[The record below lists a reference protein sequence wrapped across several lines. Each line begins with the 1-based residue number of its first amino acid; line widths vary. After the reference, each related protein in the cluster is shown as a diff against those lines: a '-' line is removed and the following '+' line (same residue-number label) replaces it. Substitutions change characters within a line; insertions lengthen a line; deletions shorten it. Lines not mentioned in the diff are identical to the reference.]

1 MARDAYQLFF
11 EQFIGG
17 RKDEFFQFGL
27 AQTIYGDAERSLL
40 GWEDLKHRVLS
51 GGPAY
56 IRRYGTGG
64 RNTQLYKDFYA
75 HLFNNENIEPDPT
88 NNAKPR
94 QLIESLTGYMKK
106 PKAGYEPIQNYQISH
121 VFGRTKNALAFTA
134 PWNIVYLPKLL
145 DPFTGHEAKGEDV
158 AEFTRL
164 FQAQCYERFE
174 DIILDFN
181 EIMENDKLNSRLA
194 SGIDHVATENRLT
207 EKKKQQFAKSVY
219 SEFAPIQLEKQ

>member
-1 MARDAYQLFF
+1 MTRDAYQLFF
-11 EQFIGG
+11 DQFIDG

-27 AQTIYGDAERSLL
+27 TQTIYASPEKCLAS
-40 GWEDLKHRVLS
+40 WENLKHS
-51 GGPAY
+51 FFSNKSAY

-64 RNTQLYKDFYA
+64 SNTQLYKDFYA
-75 HLFNNENIEPDPT
+75 FVFDNKKIESDPT

-94 QLIESLTGYMKK
+94 QLIETLTGYMKK
-106 PKAGYEPIQNYQISH
+106 PKPGFKPIQNYQISH

-145 DPFTGHEAKGEDV
+145 DPFTGHEAKGDDV
-158 AEFTRL
+158 AEFTKL

-174 DIILDFN
+174 DMILDFN
-181 EIMENDKLNSRLA
+181 EIMESDKLSSKLT
-194 SGIDHVATENRLT
+194 SGIDHVANENKLS
-207 EKKKQQFAKSVY
+207 EKQKQQFAKSVY